1 MIMSLFVFWM
11 WPTIKDITIS
21 LHKCHRKKNVHLNCH
36 CNIYRNVKKRK
47 KMSKLLVQGGGQV
60 LWCVE
65 NQCEDALLPP
75 TMTKN

>member
-47 KMSKLLVQGGGQV
+47 KCLNY
-60 LWCVE
+60 WCRE
-65 NQCEDALLPP
+65 GDRFYGALKTSVKMHYCLPL
-75 TMTKN
+75 